1 MTTRTIKEQGY
12 KVGFRCDASIQ
23 IGSGHVMRC
32 LTLADE
38 LARQGAECFFICRQH
53 EGNLIEVLRQ
63 CGYQVYVLPL
73 ENDRAIEPENRSS
86 LAPTLAP
93 TLTHSHWLA
102 SSQHRDAEL
111 SRSIVETLQPDW
123 LIVDHY
129 ALDASW
135 EKKLHLF
142 CKKLMVIDDLADR
155 QHACE
160 VLLDQNFGRNPQDY
174 AALVSAECQ
183 VLCGSMYALLRPEF
197 AKWRGYSLE
206 RRQHKNL
213 TSVLINLGGVDKDNI
228 TSKVLKALQTKAL
241 PNECAITV
249 VMGSTSPSIAAVKQQ
264 AATMPWPTAVKV
276 AVDNMAELMANS
288 DLAIG
293 AAGSTSWER
302 CCLGQPTIMLVLADN
317 QRGIAD
323 NLEEAGAA
331 QRFDLALLESEP
343 LALGHCIAS
352 VVTKLR
358 EMSRVASS
366 ITDGLGAS
374 RLARVLCR

>member
-1 MTTRTIKEQGY
+1 MTTFTIKEQSY

-32 LTLADE
+32 LSLADE
-38 LARQGAECFFICRQH
+38 LARQGAQCFFICREH
-53 EGNLIEVLRQ
+53 KGNLIEVLQQR
-63 CGYQVYVLPL
+63 GYQVYVLPL
-73 ENDRAIEPENRSS
+73 ENDVAIESQGKS
-86 LAPTLAP
+86 A
-93 TLTHSHWLA
+93 LTHSHWLA

-111 SRSIVETLQPDW
+111 SRSVVETLQPDW

-135 EKKLHLF
+135 EKEMHPF

-174 AALVSAECQ
+174 AALTPAECQ
-183 VLCGSMYALLRPEF
+183 LLCGSMYALLRPEF
-197 AKWRGYSLE
+197 AKWREYSLE
-206 RRQHKNL
+206 QRQHNKL
-213 TSVLINLGGVDKDNI
+213 ASILINLGGVDKDNI
-228 TSKVLKALQTKAL
+228 TSKVLKALRTKAL
-241 PNECAITV
+241 PDHCAITV

-264 AATMPWPTAVKV
+264 AAIMPWPTAVKV

-302 CCLGQPTIMLVLADN
+302 CCLGLPTIMLVLADN

-323 NLEEAGAA
+323 ALEKAGAA

>member
-23 IGSGHVMRC
+23 IGSGHAMRC

-38 LARQGAECFFICRQH
+38 LARQGAQCFFICRQH

-63 CGYQVYVLPL
+63 QGYPVYALPL
-73 ENDRAIEPENRSS
+73 EDSLTIESQDRSS
-86 LAPTLAP
+86 LAP

-102 SSQHRDAEL
+102 SSQYRDAEL
-111 SRSIVETLQPDW
+111 SRSIVEALQPDW

-129 ALDASW
+129 ALDARW
-135 EKKLHLF
+135 EKKLHPF
-142 CKKLMVIDDLADR
+142 CKKLMVVDDLADR
-155 QHACE
+155 EHACE
-160 VLLDQNFGRNPQDY
+160 VLLDQNFGRNLQDY
-174 AALVSAECQ
+174 AALIPAECQ

-197 AKWRGYSLE
+197 AKWREYSLE
-206 RRQHKNL
+206 RRQHNKL
-213 TSVLINLGGVDKDNI
+213 TSILINLGGVDKDNI
-228 TSKVLKALQTKAL
+228 TSKVLKALQIKAL
-241 PNECAITV
+241 PDYCTITV

-264 AATMPWPTAVKV
+264 AAIMPWPTVVKV

-302 CCLGQPTIMLVLADN
+302 CCLGLPTIMLVLADN
-317 QRGIAD
+317 QRVIAD
-323 NLEEAGAA
+323 ALEEVSAA
-331 QRFDLALLESEP
+331 QRFDLAVLEAEP
-343 LALGHCIAS
+343 SALGHCIAS
-352 VVTKLR
+352 VVAKMS
-358 EMSRVASS
+358 EMGRVASS

-374 RLARVLCR
+374 RLARVLF

>member
-1 MTTRTIKEQGY
+1 MTTRTIKEQSY
-12 KVGFRCDASIQ
+12 KVAFRCDASIQ

-32 LTLADE
+32 LSLADE
-38 LARQGAECFFICRQH
+38 LARQGAECFFICREH
-53 EGNLIEVLRQ
+53 KGNLIEILQ
-63 CGYQVYVLPL
+63 QHGYQVYVLPL
-73 ENDRAIEPENRSS
+73 ENDRAIEPEDRSS
-86 LAPTLAP
+86 LVPTLA
-93 TLTHSHWLA
+93 HSHWLA

-111 SRSIVETLQPDW
+111 SRSIVEALQPDW

-135 EKKLHLF
+135 EKKLHPF

-155 QHACE
+155 EHACE

-174 AALVSAECQ
+174 AALIPAECQ
-183 VLCGSMYALLRPEF
+183 VLCGSMYALLRAEF
-197 AKWRGYSLE
+197 AKWREYSLE
-206 RRQHKNL
+206 RRQHNKL
-213 TSVLINLGGVDKDNI
+213 ASVLINLGGVDKDNI

-264 AATMPWPTAVKV
+264 AAIMPWPTAVKV

-302 CCLGQPTIMLVLADN
+302 CCLGLPTIMLVLADN
-317 QRGIAD
+317 QRVIAD
-323 NLEEAGAA
+323 ALAEVGAA
-331 QRFDLALLESEP
+331 QRFYLAVLEAEP
-343 LALGHCIAS
+343 LALGLCIAS
-352 VVTKLR
+352 VVAKMS

-366 ITDGLGAS
+366 ITDGLGVS
-374 RLARVLCR
+374 RLAKVLLP